1 MNDKRLLPFCTLAIL
16 LLQLTFS
23 IHNAQAQKPEF
34 PKPSLQ
40 KPTLPKPTVVKPPV
54 TRQDLP
60 KPPVPRNP
68 NDATIPNIII
78 PRNSTPNPPVF
89 NPNIP
94 RKNAPA
100 KPQYNFIAYPNHRP
114 DANGVVHVPM
124 IQSNYQYRMYPW
136 TNIASPKD
144 PMLLKSGALDTLAAL
159 LPAVETFEINACEKA
174 FSVKTKKGI
183 ELQFPDEAFADGLG
197 NPVVGKITISVQSFH
212 SKTDFASAQL
222 TSSTS
227 SGDALISGGMIDI
240 QAKSLNADLRLSDG
254 KSFKI
259 VGNSAYESGFQ
270 TFYGV
275 QGDQTTW
282 TESPTNQQ
290 NSSNTN
296 DDPNSKNAKYTLSLL
311 PITRSNNGVAQP
323 LVIQDDDKNIALSN
337 WFFQNAKISKELKK
351 QIKRDGIVFPAELSI
366 NAAGRITDVRLLDA
380 QQSEKSLISPHFA
393 AFRELLLSAPSVRFK
408 DTLPMPKTLTIRFS
422 TLNENFVGTKQL
434 PLPPA
439 VAGIAKMATAQ
450 DGKWVLES
458 YSTRMVNCD
467 RFAKFPKTSD
477 SITYN
482 VDHAKALVYLNFK
495 DYNALLGPST
505 TQIENTGYTYTMKQ
519 FPVGANARL
528 IAVVYNDQGQVHLE
542 VADVSEGQYR
552 IEKAQKYPF
561 NQLTVKAAFE
571 MMPMDLFAVKN

>member
-1 MNDKRLLPFCTLAIL
+1 
-16 LLQLTFS
+16 
-23 IHNAQAQKPEF
+23 
-34 PKPSLQ
+34 
-40 KPTLPKPTVVKPPV
+40 
-54 TRQDLP
+54 
-60 KPPVPRNP
+60 
-68 NDATIPNIII
+68 
-78 PRNSTPNPPVF
+78 
-89 NPNIP
+89 
-94 RKNAPA
+94 
-100 KPQYNFIAYPNHRP
+100 
-114 DANGVVHVPM
+114 M

-259 VGNSAYESGFQ
+259 IGNSAYESGFQ

-282 TESPTNQQ
+282 TETPTNQQ

-296 DDPNSKNAKYTLSLL
+296 NDPNSKNAKYTLSLL

-323 LVIQDDDKNIALSN
+323 LVVQDDDKNIALSN
-337 WFFQNAKISKELKK
+337 WYFQKAKISKELKK

-366 NAAGRITDVRLLDA
+366 NEAGRITDVRLLDA

-393 AFRELLLSAPSVRFK
+393 AFRELLLSAPPVRFK

-477 SITYN
+477 SITYS

-519 FPVGANARL
+519 FPLGAKARL

-571 MMPMDLFAVKN
+571 MMPMDLLAVKN